1 MQVETPSFYQGSQL
15 ENERERTSRGRH
27 LVFH

>member
-15 ENERERTSRGRH
+15 ENERERTSRGHH
-27 LVFH
+27 LFH